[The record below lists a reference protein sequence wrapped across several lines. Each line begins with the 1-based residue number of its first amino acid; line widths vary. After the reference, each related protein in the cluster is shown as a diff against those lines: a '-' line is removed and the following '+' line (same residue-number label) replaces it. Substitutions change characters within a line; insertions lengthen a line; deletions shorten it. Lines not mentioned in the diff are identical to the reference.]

1 MPSSLELLAPA
12 KNAEIGIEA
21 IRHGADAIY
30 IGGPAFG
37 ARVGAGNTVQDIER
51 LAAFAHRFHA
61 KVFITLNTILRDEEI
76 EDARR
81 LAWQMYEAGADALI
95 LQDMGLLET
104 DLPPLQLHASTQSD
118 IRTPQRARFLA
129 DVGFSQMVLA
139 RELSLPEIRAIH
151 ARVGRPLAA
160 EGDPRSGGAEQR
172 LAAVARLGPRDEP
185 SPEGDGWPAS
195 GMRDVELRSAIA
207 ASASTVA
214 SPQAGPLLH
223 VPASPGDTANP
234 PPILEFF
241 IHGAL
246 CVAFSGQC
254 YISHAHTGRSA
265 NRGECSQACR
275 LPYNLEDKQ
284 GRIVAFDKHLLSMK
298 DNDQSANLR
307 ALADAGI
314 RSFKIEG
321 RLKDMAYVKNT
332 TAHYRQLLD
341 RIIED
346 APQLYSRAS
355 SGHCSYSFTPRPEKT
370 FNRGATHY
378 FVNGRHAD
386 IAAFDTPS
394 FAGAASGTVTRIG
407 PDWFEVD
414 SEEHFANGDGISYL
428 SRGRKL
434 TGLRINVAAGKR
446 LFPNE
451 MPDDP
456 EGFKPG
462 TEIHR
467 NRDQAFERLLEKDSA
482 ERRIGLIVELAET
495 ANGFAL
501 TLKDEDG
508 IEGRAAVVHAK
519 EAAKNPERAL
529 AGIGESLGKF
539 GATDFKATDV
549 RIVLAEAWFLPA
561 SAINAL
567 RRDAVDALVAAR
579 AAARPRLARAAPIE
593 PPAIYPE
600 RELSYL
606 ANVLNSRARAF
617 YKRHGVQL
625 IADAYE
631 ADTTPGEVS
640 LMITKHCLRYSHSLC
655 PKEAKG
661 WVKGVNAEPM
671 VLVNGKE
678 RLTLRFDC
686 KECEMHVV
694 GKMKKGRT
702 ISILPVAH

>member
-1 MPSSLELLAPA
+1 MPRSLELLAPA
-12 KNAEIGIEA
+12 KNAETGIEA
-21 IRHGADAIY
+21 IRHGADAVY

-37 ARVGAGNTVQDIER
+37 ARYGAGNTVQDIER
-51 LAAFAHRFHA
+51 LTAFAHRFHA
-61 KVFITLNTILRDEEI
+61 KIFITLNTILRDDEI

-95 LQDMGLLET
+95 VQDMGLLET
-104 DLPPLQLHASTQSD
+104 DLPPLELHASTQTD
-118 IRTPQRARFLA
+118 IRTPERARFLA
-129 DVGFSQMVLA
+129 DAGFSQIVLA

-151 ARVGRPLAA
+151 AKVG
-160 EGDPRSGGAEQR
+160 D
-172 LAAVARLGPRDEP
+172 
-185 SPEGDGWPAS
+185 
-195 GMRDVELRSAIA
+195 
-207 ASASTVA
+207 
-214 SPQAGPLLH
+214 
-223 VPASPGDTANP
+223 GDTA
-234 PPILEFF
+234 PILEFF

-321 RLKDMAYVKNT
+321 RLKDVAYVKNT

-341 RIIED
+341 RIIEES
-346 APQLYSRAS
+346 PQQYSRAS
-355 SGHCSYSFTPRPEKT
+355 SGQCSFTFTPRPEKT
-370 FNRGATHY
+370 FNRGATDY
-378 FVNGRHAD
+378 FVNGRNAG

-414 SEEHFANGDGISYL
+414 SEEEFANGDGISYL

-434 TGLRINVAAGKR
+434 AGLRINVAERVRQHQR

-462 TEIHR
+462 IEIHR
-467 NRDQAFERLLEKDSA
+467 NRDQAFERLLEKESA
-482 ERRIGLIVELAET
+482 ARHIGVLVELAET
-495 ANGFAL
+495 SDGFAL

-508 IEGRAAVVHAK
+508 IEACATIAHGK
-519 EAAKNPERAL
+519 EPAKNPERAL
-529 AGIGESLGKF
+529 AAVGESLGKL
-539 GATDFKATDV
+539 GATDFKATGV
-549 RIVLAEAWFLPA
+549 NVALAQAWFLPA
-561 SAINAL
+561 STINAL
-567 RRDAVDALVAAR
+567 RRDAVEKLIAAR
-579 AAARPRLARAAPIE
+579 EAARPRPRRAPPLE

-606 ANVLNSRARAF
+606 ANVLNSRARSF
-617 YKRHGVQL
+617 YKRHGVEM

-686 KECEMHVV
+686 KACEMHVV
-694 GKMKKGRT
+694 GKAKKGRT

>member
-1 MPSSLELLAPA
+1 MPRSLELLAPA
-12 KNAEIGIEA
+12 KNAETGIEA
-21 IRHGADAIY
+21 IRHGADAVY

-37 ARVGAGNTVQDIER
+37 ARYGAGNSVQDIER
-51 LAAFAHRFHA
+51 LTAFAHRFHA
-61 KVFITLNTILRDEEI
+61 KIFITLNTILRDDEI

-95 LQDMGLLET
+95 VQDMGLLET
-104 DLPPLQLHASTQSD
+104 DLPPLELHASTQTD
-118 IRTPQRARFLA
+118 IRTPERARFLA
-129 DVGFSQMVLA
+129 DAGFSQIVLA

-151 ARVGRPLAA
+151 AKVG
-160 EGDPRSGGAEQR
+160 D
-172 LAAVARLGPRDEP
+172 
-185 SPEGDGWPAS
+185 
-195 GMRDVELRSAIA
+195 
-207 ASASTVA
+207 
-214 SPQAGPLLH
+214 
-223 VPASPGDTANP
+223 GDTA
-234 PPILEFF
+234 PILEFF

-321 RLKDMAYVKNT
+321 RLKDVAYVKNT

-341 RIIED
+341 RIIEES
-346 APQLYSRAS
+346 PQQYSRAS
-355 SGHCSYSFTPRPEKT
+355 SGQCSFTFTPRPEKT
-370 FNRGATHY
+370 FNRGATDY
-378 FVNGRHAD
+378 FVNGRNAG

-414 SEEHFANGDGISYL
+414 SEEEFANGDGISYL
-428 SRGRKL
+428 SRGKKL
-434 TGLRINVAAGKR
+434 AGLRINVAERVRQHQR

-462 TEIHR
+462 IEIHR
-467 NRDQAFERLLEKDSA
+467 NRDQAFERLLEKESA
-482 ERRIGLIVELAET
+482 ARHIGVLVELAET
-495 ANGFAL
+495 ADGFAL

-508 IEGRAAVVHAK
+508 IEACATITHGK
-519 EAAKNPERAL
+519 EPAKNPERAL
-529 AGIGESLGKF
+529 AAVGESLGKL
-539 GATDFKATDV
+539 GATDFKATGV
-549 RIVLAEAWFLPA
+549 NVALAQAWFLPA
-561 SAINAL
+561 STINAL
-567 RRDAVDALVAAR
+567 RRDAVEKLIAAR
-579 AAARPRLARAAPIE
+579 EAARPRPRRAPPLE

-617 YKRHGVQL
+617 YKRHGVEM

-686 KECEMHVV
+686 KACEMHVV
-694 GKMKKGRT
+694 GKAKKGRT

>member
-1 MPSSLELLAPA
+1 MSLKAVPPARGGILTSATPLELLAPA
-12 KNAEIGIEA
+12 KDAEIGIEA
-21 IRHGADAIY
+21 IKHGADAVY
-30 IGGPAFG
+30 IGGPSFG
-37 ARVGAGNTVQDIER
+37 ARYGAGNPVQDIER

-61 KVFITLNTILRDEEI
+61 RVFITLNTILRDDELEE
-76 EDARR
+76 ARR
-81 LAWQMYEAGADALI
+81 MAWQMHEAGADALI
-95 LQDMGLLET
+95 VQDMGLLEL
-104 DLPPLQLHASTQSD
+104 DLPPLELHASTQCD
-118 IRTPQRARFLA
+118 IRTPQKAQFLA
-129 DVGFSQMVLA
+129 DAGFSQMVLA
-139 RELSLPEIRAIH
+139 RELSLPEILAI
-151 ARVGRPLAA
+151 REKVTP
-160 EGDPRSGGAEQR
+160 
-172 LAAVARLGPRDEP
+172 P
-185 SPEGDGWPAS
+185 SPS
-195 GMRDVELRSAIA
+195 NKA
-207 ASASTVA
+207 A
-214 SPQAGPLLH
+214 
-223 VPASPGDTANP
+223 
-234 PPILEFF
+234 PILEFF

-275 LPYNLEDKQ
+275 LPYNLEDGQ

-321 RLKDMAYVKNT
+321 RLKDAAYVKNT

-346 APQLYSRAS
+346 APQYSRAS
-355 SGHCSYSFTPRPEKT
+355 SGRCTCTFTPRPEKT
-370 FNRGATHY
+370 FNRGATDY

-386 IAAFDTPS
+386 IAAFDTPA
-394 FAGAASGTVTRIG
+394 FAGAASGVVTRIG

-414 SEEHFANGDGISYL
+414 SEEEFANGDGISYL

-434 TGLRINVAAGKR
+434 AGLRINVAQGRR

-467 NRDQAFERLLEKDSA
+467 NRDQAFERLLEKESA
-482 ERRIGLIVELAET
+482 ARHIDVLVELAET
-495 ANGFAL
+495 ADGFAL

-508 IEGRAAVVHAK
+508 IEACATIAHGK
-519 EAAKNPERAL
+519 EPAKNPERAL
-529 AGIGESLGKF
+529 AAIAESLGKF

-549 RIVLAEAWFLPA
+549 KIVLAAAWFLPA

-567 RRDAVDALVAAR
+567 RRDAVEKLIAAR
-579 AAARPRLARAAPIE
+579 EAARPRPARTLPAE
-593 PPAIYPE
+593 PPAVYPE

-606 ANVLNSRARAF
+606 ANVLNSKARAF
-617 YKRHGVQL
+617 YKRHGVAM

-661 WVKGVNAEPM
+661 WVKGVNAESM

-678 RLTLRFDC
+678 RLTLKFDC
-686 KECEMHVV
+686 KACEMHVM
-694 GKMKKGRT
+694 GKAKKSRT
-702 ISILPVAH
+702 IAIKAA

>member
-1 MPSSLELLAPA
+1 MTAPPSSLELLAPA
-12 KNAEIGIEA
+12 KNADIGIEA
-21 IRHGADAIY
+21 VRHGADAVY

-61 KVFITLNTILRDEEI
+61 RIFITLNTIFRDDEI
-76 EDARR
+76 EEARR
-81 LAWQMYEAGADALI
+81 LAWQMYEAGVDALI

-104 DLPPLQLHASTQSD
+104 DLPPIELHASTQCD
-118 IRTPQRARFLA
+118 IRTPERARFLA
-129 DVGFSQMVLA
+129 DTGFSQIVLA
-139 RELSLPEIRAIH
+139 RELSLPEIRAIQS
-151 ARVGRPLAA
+151 RVGA
-160 EGDPRSGGAEQR
+160 
-172 LAAVARLGPRDEP
+172 
-185 SPEGDGWPAS
+185 
-195 GMRDVELRSAIA
+195 
-207 ASASTVA
+207 
-214 SPQAGPLLH
+214 
-223 VPASPGDTANP
+223 GDTA
-234 PPILEFF
+234 PILEFF

-307 ALADAGI
+307 ALADVGI

-321 RLKDMAYVKNT
+321 RLKDMAYVKNS

-346 APQLYSRAS
+346 APELYSRAS
-355 SGHCSYSFTPRPEKT
+355 SGRCSHSFEPRPEKT
-370 FNRGATHY
+370 FNRGATDY
-378 FVNGRHAD
+378 FFNGRHAD

-434 TGLRINVAAGKR
+434 AGLRINVAERVGQHQR

-467 NRDQAFERLLEKDSA
+467 NRDQAFERLLEKESA
-482 ERRIGLIVELAET
+482 ERRIGVAVELTET
-495 ANGFAL
+495 ADGFAL

-508 IEGRAAVVHAK
+508 IEGHAATVHTK

-529 AGIGESLGKF
+529 VAIGESLGKL

-549 RIVLAEAWFLPA
+549 RIALAEAWFLPA

-567 RRDAVDALVAAR
+567 RRESVEHLVAVR
-579 AAARPRLARAAPIE
+579 ATARPRPQRALPLE

-606 ANVLNSRARAF
+606 ANVLNSRARDF
-617 YKRHGVQL
+617 YKRHGVEL

-640 LMITKHCLRYSHSLC
+640 LMITTHCLRYSHSLC

-661 WVKGVNAEPM
+661 WVTGVNAEPM
-671 VLVNGKE
+671 TLVNGKE

-686 KECEMHVV
+686 KKCEMHVV
-694 GKMKKGRT
+694 GKIKKCRT

>member
-1 MPSSLELLAPA
+1 VTAPTATLELLAPA
-12 KNAEIGIEA
+12 RNAEIGIEA
-21 IRHGADAIY
+21 IRHGADAVY

-37 ARVGAGNTVQDIER
+37 ARVGAGNTAQDIER
-51 LAAFAHRFHA
+51 LTAFAHRFHA
-61 KVFITLNTILRDEEI
+61 KIFITLNTIFRDEEI
-76 EDARR
+76 EEARR

-104 DLPPLQLHASTQSD
+104 DLPPVELHASTQTD

-129 DVGFSQMVLA
+129 DTGFSQMVLA
-139 RELSLPEIRAIH
+139 RELSLPEIRAIQ
-151 ARVGRPLAA
+151 AKVGVGNTP
-160 EGDPRSGGAEQR
+160 
-172 LAAVARLGPRDEP
+172 
-185 SPEGDGWPAS
+185 
-195 GMRDVELRSAIA
+195 
-207 ASASTVA
+207 
-214 SPQAGPLLH
+214 
-223 VPASPGDTANP
+223 NP
-234 PPILEFF
+234 PPVLEFF

-284 GRIVAFDKHLLSMK
+284 GRIVSFDKHLLSMK

-321 RLKDMAYVKNT
+321 RLKDMAYVKNS

-341 RIIED
+341 RIITE
-346 APQLYSRAS
+346 APELYSRAS
-355 SGHCSYSFTPRPEKT
+355 SGHCSYTFDPRPEKT
-370 FNRGATHY
+370 FNRGATDY

-414 SEEHFANGDGISYL
+414 SEEDFANGDGISYL

-434 TGLRINVAAGKR
+434 AGLRINVAQGKR

-456 EGFKPG
+456 EGFKVG
-462 TEIHR
+462 IQIHR
-467 NRDQAFERLLEKDSA
+467 NRDQAFERLLEKQSA
-482 ERRIGLIVELAET
+482 ERRIGIKVELSET
-495 ANGFAL
+495 AGGFAL

-508 IEGRAAVVHAK
+508 IEGRAAIAHAK
-519 EAAKNPERAL
+519 EAAKNAERSLVA
-529 AGIGESLGKF
+529 IGESVSKL

-549 RIVLAEAWFLPA
+549 RIVLAGPWFLPA

-567 RRDAVDALVAAR
+567 RREAVERLVAAR
-579 AAARPRLARAAPIE
+579 EAARPRPRRALPVE
-593 PPAIYPE
+593 PPAVYPE

-606 ANVLNSRARAF
+606 ANVLNGKARAF
-617 YKRHGVQL
+617 YKRHGVEM

-640 LMITKHCLRYSHSLC
+640 LMITRHCLRYSHSLC

-661 WVKGVNAEPM
+661 WVTGVNAEPM
-671 VLVNGKE
+671 TLVNGKE

-686 KECEMHVV
+686 KACEMHVV

>member
-1 MPSSLELLAPA
+1 VTTSASALELLAPA
-12 KNAEIGIEA
+12 RNADIGIEA
-21 IRHGADAIY
+21 IRHGADAVY

-51 LAAFAHRFHA
+51 LTAHAHRFHA
-61 KVFITLNTILRDEEI
+61 KIFITLNTIFRDEEI
-76 EDARR
+76 EEARR
-81 LAWQMYEAGADALI
+81 LAWRMYEAGADALI

-104 DLPPLQLHASTQSD
+104 DLPPVELHASTQCD
-118 IRTPQRARFLA
+118 IRTPEKARFLA
-129 DVGFSQMVLA
+129 DAGFSQIVLA
-139 RELSLPEIRAIH
+139 RELSLPEIRAIQ
-151 ARVGRPLAA
+151 AGITP
-160 EGDPRSGGAEQR
+160 
-172 LAAVARLGPRDEP
+172 P
-185 SPEGDGWPAS
+185 SPSVPLPEGEG
-195 GMRDVELRSAIA
+195 RSAA
-207 ASASTVA
+207 PV
-214 SPQAGPLLH
+214 
-223 VPASPGDTANP
+223 
-234 PPILEFF
+234 LEFF

-275 LPYNLEDKQ
+275 LPYKLEDKQ

-321 RLKDMAYVKNT
+321 RLKDMAYVKNS
-332 TAHYRQLLD
+332 TAHYRQLID

-346 APQLYSRAS
+346 APELYSRAS
-355 SGHCSYSFTPRPEKT
+355 SGRCSYTFDPRPEKT
-370 FNRGATHY
+370 FNRGATDY

-414 SEEHFANGDGISYL
+414 SEEHFANGDGISYM

-434 TGLRINVAAGKR
+434 AGLRINVATGKR

-462 TEIHR
+462 IEIHR
-467 NRDQAFERLLEKDSA
+467 NRDQAFERLLEKESA
-482 ERRIGLIVELAET
+482 ERRIGINVELAET
-495 ANGFAL
+495 ADGFAL

-508 IEGRAAVVHAK
+508 IEGRAAIAHAK
-519 EAAKNPERAL
+519 EPAKNPERAL
-529 AGIGESLGKF
+529 VAIAESLGKF
-539 GATDFKATDV
+539 GATDFKAGAV
-549 RIVLAEAWFLPA
+549 KIVLGEPWFLPA
-561 SAINAL
+561 SALNAL
-567 RRDAVDALVAAR
+567 RREAVDHLVAAR
-579 AAARPRLARAAPIE
+579 EAARPRPRRTLPLD

-606 ANVLNSRARAF
+606 ANVLNSKARAF
-617 YKRHGVQL
+617 YQRHGVQL

-655 PKEAKG
+655 PKEARG
-661 WVKGVNAEPM
+661 WVTGVNAEPM

-686 KECEMHVV
+686 KACEMHVV

>member
-1 MPSSLELLAPA
+1 MNPTASTLELLAPA

-21 IRHGADAIY
+21 IRHGADAVY

-37 ARVGAGNTVQDIER
+37 ARHGAGNTVQDIER
-51 LAAFAHRFHA
+51 LTAFAHRFHA
-61 KVFITLNTILRDEEI
+61 RIFITLNTIFRDDEI
-76 EDARR
+76 EEARR

-95 LQDMGLLET
+95 VQDMGLLET
-104 DLPPLQLHASTQSD
+104 DLPPLELHASTQTD

-129 DVGFSQMVLA
+129 DAGFSQIVLA
-139 RELSLPEIRAIH
+139 RELSLPEIRAIQ
-151 ARVGRPLAA
+151 ARVAP
-160 EGDPRSGGAEQR
+160 
-172 LAAVARLGPRDEP
+172 P
-185 SPEGDGWPAS
+185 SPSIPLPEGEGSSEA
-195 GMRDVELRSAIA
+195 
-207 ASASTVA
+207 
-214 SPQAGPLLH
+214 
-223 VPASPGDTANP
+223 
-234 PPILEFF
+234 PILEFF

-321 RLKDMAYVKNT
+321 RLKDVAYVKNT

-341 RIIED
+341 RIIEE
-346 APQLYSRAS
+346 APQYSRAS
-355 SGHCSYSFTPRPEKT
+355 SGHCSYTFEPRPEKT
-370 FNRGATHY
+370 FNRGATDY

-394 FAGAASGTVTRIG
+394 FAGAVSGTVTRIG

-434 TGLRINVAAGKR
+434 AGLRINVAQGKR

-456 EGFKPG
+456 EGFKVG

-467 NRDQAFERLLEKDSA
+467 NRDQAFERLLEKPSA
-482 ERRIGLIVELAET
+482 ERRIGIIVELGET
-495 ANGFAL
+495 ADGFAL
-501 TLKDEDG
+501 TLTDEDG
-508 IEGRAAVVHAK
+508 IEGRAAIAHTK
-519 EAAKNPERAL
+519 EPAKNPERAL
-529 AGIGESLGKF
+529 AAIGESLGKL

-549 RIVLAEAWFLPA
+549 RIVLAEPWFLPA
-561 SAINAL
+561 AAINAL
-567 RRDAVDALVAAR
+567 RRDAVEHLIAAR
-579 AAARPRLARAAPIE
+579 EAARPRPARTAPVE
-593 PPAIYPE
+593 PPAVYPE

-617 YKRHGVQL
+617 YQRHGVAL

-661 WVKGVNAEPM
+661 WVTGVNAEPM
-671 VLVNGKE
+671 TLVNGKE

-686 KECEMHVV
+686 KKCEMHVV
-694 GKMKKGRT
+694 GRMKKSRT

>member
-1 MPSSLELLAPA
+1 MTTPASALELLAPA
-12 KNAEIGIEA
+12 KNADIGIQA
-21 IRHGADAIY
+21 IRHGADAVY

-37 ARVGAGNTVQDIER
+37 ARADAGNSVADIER

-61 KVFITLNTILRDEEI
+61 KIFITLNTIFRDDEI
-76 EDARR
+76 EPARH

-95 LQDMGLLET
+95 LQDMGLLEV
-104 DLPPLQLHASTQSD
+104 DLPPIQLHASTQTD
-118 IRTPQRARFLA
+118 IRTPDKARFLA
-129 DVGFSQMVLA
+129 EVGFSQMVLA
-139 RELSLPEIRAIH
+139 RELSLPEIGAIRG
-151 ARVGRPLAA
+151 RVG
-160 EGDPRSGGAEQR
+160 
-172 LAAVARLGPRDEP
+172 
-185 SPEGDGWPAS
+185 
-195 GMRDVELRSAIA
+195 
-207 ASASTVA
+207 
-214 SPQAGPLLH
+214 AGPDAP
-223 VPASPGDTANP
+223 V
-234 PPILEFF
+234 LEFF

-321 RLKDMAYVKNT
+321 RLKDAAYVKNT

-341 RIIED
+341 RLIEA
-346 APQLYSRAS
+346 APEYSRAS
-355 SGHCSYSFTPRPEKT
+355 SGHSSYTFDPRPEKT
-370 FNRGATHY
+370 FNRGATDY
-378 FVNGRHAD
+378 FVNGRQPD
-386 IAAFDTPS
+386 IGAFDTPS
-394 FAGAASGTVTRIG
+394 FAGEASGTVTRIG

-434 TGLRINVAAGKR
+434 AGLRINVAQGKR

-456 EGFKPG
+456 EGFKVG
-462 TEIHR
+462 TEILR

-482 ERRIGLIVELAET
+482 ERRIGIAAELHET
-495 ANGFAL
+495 ADGFAL
-501 TLKDEDG
+501 SLRAEDG
-508 IEGRAAVVHAK
+508 IEGRATITHAK
-519 EAAKNPERAL
+519 EAAKNPQRTLVA
-529 AGIGESLGKF
+529 IGESLGKF
-539 GATDFKATDV
+539 GATDFRATDV
-549 RIVLAEAWFLPA
+549 RLVLAEPWFLPA

-567 RRDAVDALVAAR
+567 RRDAVDSLIAAR
-579 AAARPRLARAAPIE
+579 EAARLRPVRALPVE

-600 RELSYL
+600 HELSYL
-606 ANVLNSRARAF
+606 ANVLNSHARSF
-617 YKRHGVQL
+617 YQRHGVAL

-631 ADTTPGEVS
+631 ADTTPGDVS

-661 WVKGVNAEPM
+661 WVTGVNAEPM
-671 VLVNGKE
+671 TLVNGKE
-678 RLTLRFDC
+678 RLSLRFDC
-686 KECEMHVV
+686 KKCEMHVV
-694 GKMKKGRT
+694 GKLKKGRK
-702 ISILPVAH
+702 INIVPLAH

>member
-1 MPSSLELLAPA
+1 MRRLSSPRPAPAPKTVNPTAAALELLAPA
-12 KNAEIGIEA
+12 RDADIGIEA
-21 IRHGADAIY
+21 IRHGADAVY
-30 IGGPAFG
+30 IGGPSFG
-37 ARVGAGNTVQDIER
+37 ARYGAGNSVQDIER
-51 LAAFAHRFHA
+51 LAAYAHRFHA
-61 KVFITLNTILRDEEI
+61 KVFITLNTILRDDEI

-95 LQDMGLLET
+95 VQDLGLLEA
-104 DLPPLQLHASTQSD
+104 DLPPIQLHASTQTD
-118 IRTPQRARFLA
+118 IRTPQRAKFLA

-139 RELSLPEIRAIH
+139 RELSLPEIRAI
-151 ARVGRPLAA
+151 
-160 EGDPRSGGAEQR
+160 
-172 LAAVARLGPRDEP
+172 
-185 SPEGDGWPAS
+185 
-195 GMRDVELRSAIA
+195 
-207 ASASTVA
+207 
-214 SPQAGPLLH
+214 QAGVGAGDAANCAAPL
-223 VPASPGDTANP
+223 
-234 PPILEFF
+234 LEFF

-321 RLKDMAYVKNT
+321 RLKDVAYVKNT

-346 APQLYSRAS
+346 APGQYSRAS
-355 SGHCSYSFTPRPEKT
+355 SGHCSFTFTPRPEKT
-370 FNRGATHY
+370 FNRGATDY

-394 FAGAASGTVTRIG
+394 FAGAVSGVVTRLG

-414 SEEHFANGDGISYL
+414 SEEEFANGDGISYL

-434 TGLRINVAAGKR
+434 AGLRINVAQGKR

-456 EGFKPG
+456 EGFKVG

-467 NRDQAFERLLEKDSA
+467 NRDQAFERLLEKPSA
-482 ERRIGLIVELAET
+482 ERRIGVTVELGET
-495 ANGFAL
+495 ADGFV
-501 TLKDEDG
+501 LKLQDEDG
-508 IEGRAAVVHAK
+508 IEGRAAIAHAK
-519 EAAKNPERAL
+519 EPAKNPERAL
-529 AGIGESLGKF
+529 VAIGESLGKL
-539 GATDFKATDV
+539 GATDFKATEV
-549 RIVLAEAWFLPA
+549 RIVLAEPWFLPA
-561 SAINAL
+561 AAINAL
-567 RRDAVDALVAAR
+567 RRDAVDHLIAAR
-579 AAARPRLARAAPIE
+579 EAARPRLKRAAPVE
-593 PPAIYPE
+593 PPAVYPE

-617 YKRHGVQL
+617 YQRHGVEL

-661 WVKGVNAEPM
+661 WVTGVNAEPM
-671 VLVNGKE
+671 TLVNGKE

-686 KECEMHVV
+686 KKCEMHVV
-694 GKMKKGRT
+694 GRMKKGRQ
-702 ISILPVAH
+702 IPIKAA

>member
-1 MPSSLELLAPA
+1 VTQAPAALELLAPA
-12 KNAEIGIEA
+12 KNADIGIEA
-21 IRHGADAIY
+21 VRHGADAVY

-51 LAAFAHRFHA
+51 LTAFAHRFHA
-61 KVFITLNTILRDEEI
+61 KIFITLNPIFRDDEI
-76 EDARR
+76 EEARR

-95 LQDMGLLET
+95 LQDMGLLEM
-104 DLPPLQLHASTQSD
+104 DLPPVELHASTQTD
-118 IRTPQRARFLA
+118 IRTPERARFLA
-129 DVGFSQMVLA
+129 DTGFSQIVLA
-139 RELSLPEIRAIH
+139 RELSLPEIRAIR
-151 ARVGRPLAA
+151 AKVTPPSPSVPL
-160 EGDPRSGGAEQR
+160 
-172 LAAVARLGPRDEP
+172 
-185 SPEGDGWPAS
+185 PEGDGS
-195 GMRDVELRSAIA
+195 SAA
-207 ASASTVA
+207 PV
-214 SPQAGPLLH
+214 
-223 VPASPGDTANP
+223 
-234 PPILEFF
+234 LEFF

-321 RLKDMAYVKNT
+321 RLKDMAYVKNS

-346 APQLYSRAS
+346 SPERYSRAS
-355 SGHCSYSFTPRPEKT
+355 SGRCSFTFDPRPEKT
-370 FNRGATHY
+370 FNRGATDY

-394 FAGAASGTVTRIG
+394 FAGAASGVITRIG

-414 SEEHFANGDGISYL
+414 SEEDFANGDGISYL

-434 TGLRINVAAGKR
+434 AGLRINVAQGKR

-462 TEIHR
+462 VEIHR
-467 NRDQAFERLLEKDSA
+467 NRDQAFERLLEKESA
-482 ERRIGLIVELAET
+482 ERRIGVTVELAE
-495 ANGFAL
+495 AADGFAL
-501 TLKDEDG
+501 TLTDEDG
-508 IEGRAAVVHAK
+508 IEGRAALAHAK
-519 EAAKNPERAL
+519 EPAKNPERAL
-529 AGIGESLGKF
+529 ATIAESLGKF
-539 GATDFKATDV
+539 GATDFKAADV
-549 RIVLAEAWFLPA
+549 RIALAEPWFLPA

-579 AAARPRLARAAPIE
+579 EAARPRPRRALPVE
-593 PPAIYPE
+593 PPAVYPE

-606 ANVLNSRARAF
+606 ANVLNSRARDF

-661 WVKGVNAEPM
+661 WVTGVNAEPM
-671 VLVNGKE
+671 TLVNGKE

-686 KECEMHVV
+686 KACEMHVV

>member
-1 MPSSLELLAPA
+1 MTAPTATLELLAPA
-12 KNAEIGIEA
+12 RNAEIGIEA
-21 IRHGADAIY
+21 IRHGADAVY

-37 ARVGAGNTVQDIER
+37 ARVDAGNTVQDIER
-51 LAAFAHRFHA
+51 LTAFAHRFHA
-61 KVFITLNTILRDEEI
+61 KIFITLNTIFRDEEI
-76 EDARR
+76 EEARR

-104 DLPPLQLHASTQSD
+104 DLPPVELHASTQTD

-129 DVGFSQMVLA
+129 DTGFSQMVLA
-139 RELSLPEIRAIH
+139 RELSLPEIRAIQ
-151 ARVGRPLAA
+151 AKVGVGNTP
-160 EGDPRSGGAEQR
+160 
-172 LAAVARLGPRDEP
+172 
-185 SPEGDGWPAS
+185 
-195 GMRDVELRSAIA
+195 
-207 ASASTVA
+207 
-214 SPQAGPLLH
+214 
-223 VPASPGDTANP
+223 NP
-234 PPILEFF
+234 PPVLEFF

-284 GRIVAFDKHLLSMK
+284 GRIVSFDKHLLSMK

-321 RLKDMAYVKNT
+321 RLKDMAYVKNS

-341 RIIED
+341 RIIAE
-346 APQLYSRAS
+346 APELYSRAS
-355 SGHCSYSFTPRPEKT
+355 SGHCSYTFDPRPEKT
-370 FNRGATHY
+370 FNRGATDY

-414 SEEHFANGDGISYL
+414 SEEDFANGDGISYL

-434 TGLRINVAAGKR
+434 AGLRINVAQGKR

-456 EGFKPG
+456 EGFKVG
-462 TEIHR
+462 IQIHR
-467 NRDQAFERLLEKDSA
+467 NRDQAFERLLEKQSA
-482 ERRIGLIVELAET
+482 ERRIGIKVELSET
-495 ANGFAL
+495 AGGFAL

-508 IEGRAAVVHAK
+508 IEGRATIAHAK
-519 EAAKNPERAL
+519 EAAKNAERSLVA
-529 AGIGESLGKF
+529 IGESVSKL

-549 RIVLAEAWFLPA
+549 RIVLAGPWFLPA

-567 RRDAVDALVAAR
+567 RREAVERLVAAR
-579 AAARPRLARAAPIE
+579 EAARPRPRRALPVE
-593 PPAIYPE
+593 PPAVYPE

-606 ANVLNSRARAF
+606 ANVLNGKARAF
-617 YKRHGVQL
+617 YKRHGVEM

-640 LMITKHCLRYSHSLC
+640 LMITRHCLRYSHSLC

-661 WVKGVNAEPM
+661 WVTGVNAEPM
-671 VLVNGKE
+671 TLVNGKE

-686 KECEMHVV
+686 KACEMHVV

>member
-1 MPSSLELLAPA
+1 VTISSLELLAPA

-21 IRHGADAIY
+21 IKHGADAVY

-37 ARVGAGNTVQDIER
+37 ARHGAGNPVQDIER
-51 LAAFAHRFHA
+51 LTAFAHRFHA
-61 KVFITLNTILRDEEI
+61 RVFITLNTILRDEELD
-76 EDARR
+76 DARR

-95 LQDMGLLET
+95 VQDMGLLEL
-104 DLPPLQLHASTQSD
+104 DLPPLELHASTQCD
-118 IRTPQRARFLA
+118 IRSPQKAQFLA
-129 DVGFSQMVLA
+129 DAGFSQIVLA
-139 RELSLPEIRAIH
+139 RELSLPEIIAISQK
-151 ARVGRPLAA
+151 VGA
-160 EGDPRSGGAEQR
+160 
-172 LAAVARLGPRDEP
+172 
-185 SPEGDGWPAS
+185 
-195 GMRDVELRSAIA
+195 
-207 ASASTVA
+207 
-214 SPQAGPLLH
+214 
-223 VPASPGDTANP
+223 GDTA
-234 PPILEFF
+234 PILEFF

-275 LPYNLEDKQ
+275 LPYNLEDGQ

-307 ALADAGI
+307 ALADTGI

-321 RLKDMAYVKNT
+321 RLKDAAYVKNT

-341 RIIED
+341 RIIAD
-346 APQLYSRAS
+346 SPQLYSRAS
-355 SGHCSYSFTPRPEKT
+355 SGRCSFSFTPRPEKT
-370 FNRGATHY
+370 FNRGATDY

-394 FAGAASGTVTRIG
+394 FAGEVSGIVTRIG

-414 SEEHFANGDGISYL
+414 SEEEFANGDGISYL

-434 TGLRINVAAGKR
+434 AGLRINVAQGKR
-446 LFPNE
+446 LYPNE

-462 TEIHR
+462 TGIHR
-467 NRDQAFERLLEKDSA
+467 NRDQAFERLLEKQSA
-482 ERRIGLIVELAET
+482 ERRIAVTVDLAET
-495 ANGFAL
+495 ADGFAL
-501 TLKDEDG
+501 TLTDEDG
-508 IEGRAAVVHAK
+508 VAGRASIAHAK
-519 EAAKNPERAL
+519 EAAKSPERAL
-529 AGIGESLGKF
+529 VAIGESLGKL
-539 GATDFKATDV
+539 GATDFKAGEV
-549 RIVLAEAWFLPA
+549 KLVLAEPWFLPA

-567 RRDAVDALVAAR
+567 RRDAVASLVAAR
-579 AAARPRLARAAPIE
+579 EAARPRPRHTAPLE

-606 ANVLNSRARAF
+606 ANVLNNRARDF
-617 YKRHGVQL
+617 YRKHGVAL

-655 PKEAKG
+655 PKEARG

-678 RLTLRFDC
+678 RLTLKFDC
-686 KECEMHVV
+686 KACEMHVM
-694 GKMKKGRT
+694 GKAKKGRT
-702 ISILPVAH
+702 INILPVAH